1 MKNEFW
7 TSAFRFNSVRNWWF
21 QPYLVLNGSISCV
34 VLIQPCA
41 CNVLS
46 NNSLKHLER
55 HETAV
60 REECSTVFPLKWTGI
75 VGHCQ
80 RVKDATSD
88 IMFLCDRFSK
98 KKKPVAKQREFKGR
112 SRMLNFPF

>member
-21 QPYLVLNGSISCV
+21 QPYLVLNRSISCV

-60 REECSTVFPLKWTGI
+60 REECSNCFPLK
-75 VGHCQ
+75 
-80 RVKDATSD
+80 
-88 IMFLCDRFSK
+88 MDRDSGTL
-98 KKKPVAKQREFKGR
+98 PESEGC
-112 SRMLNFPF
+112 NFRYSVSM